1 MKKPNSDDS
10 DLSGGSLKFRDKK
23 RFSTYLMTT
32 FVVLVTLSVVILL
45 ATIYRYFGKKVESEF
60 YEKLQAQKGQV
71 EIILKNRIALITGK
85 LDNLGSD
92 NIVRVTVMLDD
103 KSKLE
108 NRITQ
113 FYPPEDGVYHFVKK
127 IGEKSIVPQNYPGI
141 SRQVIDFVLT
151 EYPNGEVLEDGE
163 KMRVLWWFSAPIM
176 HETGRMGTAYALYD
190 MVQDTKLIETI
201 KQTVAADVSVL
212 DAGQV
217 FCLISGMTLPLDA
230 KTRNTLSTKPGFHS
244 FGQNRILARLNGINN
259 FYFQSSLESLISEKK
274 KVTLWIGLFSIVILA
289 VSTLISIFLAKKMMG
304 PLKEMTAKA
313 IQISEGQKDLLFD
326 NKNRSYWE
334 FDQLSQAFNYMLTN
348 LKGAEEQARYKEL
361 LENVDDAVYILDLEG
376 NILEANEA
384 AYSQL
389 GYTSDAFFKLNLGA
403 IIPGKDARLII
414 RQLGEQNRGQI
425 SPKVTLETMHYKKDG
440 ENIPVEIHSRV
451 IDYRG
456 KNVILNVARNV
467 SKRIEA
473 EKALRESEERYR
485 SVVEN
490 SRDGIMVMNDA
501 LGIIYANEVLSQI
514 LGYSREEIQGS
525 FLKKYLAQDSFESVE
540 NFFINSFRGEII
552 PSGLVCTIICKAG
565 DERTVKIGANRFEDS
580 RGKVKIVSQL
590 SDITDELKTEKEKK
604 DLEAQLIHAQKM
616 EAIGTLAG
624 GIAHDFNNILMG
636 IQGYLSLMRLNPESE
651 NPEQKYIQGIEENVM
666 SAANLTEQLLG
677 FARKGKYTPRTTYL
691 NDVVEKSSRMFTRTK
706 KEISVHKRFQN
717 DIWNV
722 EVDRGQIEQV
732 LINLYLNAWHAMPE
746 GGDLYIQSE
755 NVNLSDEYCKAFEA
769 RGGKYVK
776 LSVTDSGIGMD
787 KETMERIFEPFFT
800 TKEVGQ
806 GTGLGLASA
815 YGIIKNHN
823 GIIRVYSEKDHGTTF
838 VIYLPAS
845 EAPALDDT
853 PDDYMLVKG
862 KERILLVDDEEGP
875 VLVEELMLKELGYTV
890 LTARSGKEAVDL
902 YRSNTENLD
911 LVALDMIMPEKS
923 GKATYEELKKID
935 PGIKVLLVS
944 GYSLNKQIE
953 DLISQGCNGFIQ
965 KPFDILELS
974 QKLREILGN

>member
-1 MKKPNSDDS
+1 M
-10 DLSGGSLKFRDKK
+10 KFRGKK

-103 KSKLE
+103 KSNLE

-113 FYPPEDGVYHFVKK
+113 FYPPKDGVYHFVKK
-127 IGEKSIVPQNYPGI
+127 IGEKSIVPENYPGI

-163 KMRVLWWFSAPIM
+163 KKRVLWWFSAPIM
-176 HETGRMGTAYALYD
+176 HETSRMGTAYALYD

-201 KQTVAADVSVL
+201 KQTVDTDISVL
-212 DAGQV
+212 DDDQV
-217 FCLISGMTLPLDA
+217 FCLISSITLPLDA
-230 KTRNTLSTKPGFHS
+230 KSRNALSTIPGFHP

-274 KVTLWIGLFSIVILA
+274 KVTIWIGLFSIVILA
-289 VSTLISIFLAKKMMG
+289 VSTLMSIFLAKKMMG
-304 PLKEMTAKA
+304 PLKEMTVKA

-326 NKNRSYWE
+326 NKGRTYWE
-334 FDQLSQAFNYMLTN
+334 FNQLSQAFNYMLTN
-348 LKGAEEQARYKEL
+348 LKDAEEQARYKEL
-361 LENVDDAVYILDLEG
+361 LENVDDAVYILDLDG

-403 IIPGKDARLII
+403 IIPEKDARSII
-414 RQLGEQNRGQI
+414 GQLGGQARGKI

-440 ENIPVEIHSRV
+440 ESIPVEIHSRV
-451 IDYRG
+451 IGYRG

-473 EKALRESEERYR
+473 ERALRESEERYR

-501 LGIIYANEVLSQI
+501 LQISYANEVLSQI
-514 LGYSREEIQGS
+514 LGYSRKEIQGS
-525 FLKKYLAQDSFESVE
+525 SFKKYLTQDCFESVE
-540 NFFINSFRGEII
+540 DFFINTFRGEII
-552 PSGLVCTIICKAG
+552 PSGLICTIICKTG
-565 DERTVKIGANRFEDS
+565 NERTVKIGANRFEDS
-580 RGKVKIVSQL
+580 RDKVKIVSQL

-604 DLEAQLIHAQKM
+604 NLEAQLIHAQKM

-636 IQGYLSLMRLNPESE
+636 IQGYLSLMRLNPEAE
-651 NPEQKYIQGIEENVM
+651 NPDQKYIQGIEENVM

-677 FARKGKYTPRTTYL
+677 FARKGKYTPRTTCL
-691 NDVVEKSSRMFTRTK
+691 NDIVEKSSRMFTRTK
-706 KEISVHKRFQN
+706 KEISVHKRFQEN
-717 DIWNV
+717 IRNV

-732 LINLYLNAWHAMPE
+732 LINLYLNAWQSMPE
-746 GGDLYIQSE
+746 GGDLYIQTD
-755 NVNLSDEYCKAFEA
+755 NVTLSDDYCKPFEA
-769 RGGKYVK
+769 SGGKYVK

-823 GIIRVYSEKDHGTTF
+823 GIIRVYSEKDHGATF
-838 VIYLPAS
+838 IIYLPVS
-845 EAPALDDT
+845 EAQTFDDA

-890 LTARSGKEAVDL
+890 LTARSGKEAIDL

-953 DLISQGCNGFIQ
+953 ELISQGCNGFIQ
-965 KPFDILELS
+965 KPFDIIELS